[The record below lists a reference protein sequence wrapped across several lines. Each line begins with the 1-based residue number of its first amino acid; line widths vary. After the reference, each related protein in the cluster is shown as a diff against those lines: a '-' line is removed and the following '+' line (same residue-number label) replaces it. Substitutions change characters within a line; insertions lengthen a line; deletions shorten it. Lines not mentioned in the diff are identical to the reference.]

1 MQPSCRIT
9 PLASAELE
17 IERATIAA
25 LQRNGQARTMAA
37 QLHAA
42 HALRMLCAPLSAP
55 LSGGAW
61 LELVRLAGLQ
71 AVRAAMED
79 DDMQAMQLEA
89 AAAVEALD
97 AARIRRMADR

>member
-1 MQPSCRIT
+1 MQPSCRLT

-25 LQRNGQARTMAA
+25 LQRNGQARTMSD

-42 HALRMLCAPLSAP
+42 HALRMLCAPMSAP
-55 LSGGAW
+55 FSCGTW

-71 AVRAAMED
+71 ALRAAMED

-97 AARIRRMADR
+97 AACIRRMADR